1 MIQNKIDYEQF
12 KDESISKSK
21 GADRV
26 SKKNKK
32 SVNKSRFFSLNRL
45 PDAVREVVT
54 NKALLTKILITLLI
68 VIIYRGLASIPLP
81 GVDMRVYEAYFQNSS
96 ASEANYLFLVFTG
109 STLETPS
116 IVGLG
121 IIAYINASIIMQL
134 ITPVIPRL
142 AELAKEGARGQQV
155 INQFTRYLTL
165 PLSFLYSV
173 VYLLFLSRRDLS
185 SADIGTITDNPDF
198 LIPHAM
204 GSDWPSVTKIIFM
217 ALILTAGSMFL
228 MWLAEVITENG
239 LGNGSS
245 IMISTGILASLPTL
259 LTQDFSQLNLAQIV
273 QNVFQ
278 GDFSVLTNATLVSLF
293 KVIFGLILLIVII
306 VFVNESVRK
315 IKIHYA
321 RRAAT
326 TPVAQDSHLP
336 IKLTITGV
344 LPIIFASALLSVP
357 QLVLPFIRQSA
368 SDSGAF
374 SDFIDSLSNSFLFA
388 NVDGVVNYNDVL
400 YAIVFFI
407 LIVVFGVFYAFIAL
421 KPADTA
427 ENLQKSSAFIPGIRP
442 GKSTEKYIATVLGRI
457 GFAGAIFLAFLALLP
472 LIARNIIEYSS
483 GVNLFILTGIG
494 GTSILIIVSV
504 ILDTVRQFNSLR
516 VSRSYERYS

>member
-12 KDESISKSK
+12 KQDSVKGSK
-21 GADRV
+21 GSERARKK
-26 SKKNKK
+26 KKNN
-32 SVNKSRFFSLNRL
+32 NKRKNFFSLNRFPAAL
-45 PDAVREVVT
+45 KEILT
-54 NKALLTKILITLLI
+54 NRSLLAKIGVTLLI
-68 VIIYRGLASIPLP
+68 VVIYRGLASIPLP
-81 GVDMRVYEAYFQNSS
+81 GVDMGVYEQYFQNAS

-134 ITPVIPRL
+134 VTPVLPKL
-142 AELAKEGARGQQV
+142 SELSKEGARGQQV
-155 INQFTRYLTL
+155 INQYTRYLTL
-165 PLSFLYSV
+165 PLSALYSV

-185 SADIGTITDNPDF
+185 SVDIGTITESPDF

-217 ALILTAGSMFL
+217 ALVLTAGSMFL
-228 MWLAEVITENG
+228 MWLTEVITENG
-239 LGNGSS
+239 IGNGSS
-245 IMISTGILASLPTL
+245 IMISTGILATLPNL
-259 LTQDFSQLNLAQIV
+259 LAQDFSQLN
-273 QNVFQ
+273 FQ
-278 GDFSVLTNATLVSLF
+278 QTISSILEGNFSVLTNATLISLVS
-293 KVIFGLILLIVII
+293 VII
-306 VFVNESVRK
+306 GFILMIVVIVYANESLRK

-326 TPVAQDSHLP
+326 STVSQDSHLP

-357 QLVLPFIRQSA
+357 QLILPFIDQA
-368 SDSGAF
+368 ADSSTAF
-374 SDFIDSLSNSFLFA
+374 GQFIDSIRDSFLFA
-388 NVDGVVNYNDVL
+388 SVDGVVNGQDIL
-400 YAIVFFI
+400 YGIVYFVM
-407 LIVVFGVFYAFIAL
+407 IVVFGVFYAFIAL

-457 GFAGAIFLAFLALLP
+457 GFMGAIFLA
-472 LIARNIIEYSS
+472 LIALIPLVARNLIEYST

-504 ILDTVRQFNSLR
+504 ILDTIRQFNSLR